1 MERVLRSEE
10 MAEITFL
17 PIRHHSPACAWHVK
31 NIIGE
36 LHPDLILVEGP
47 DNANALIPVMTDGE
61 TKAPFAVYYSY
72 RDKTGRISGEKGH
85 YKCYYPFLDYS
96 PELVAL
102 REGSRLGIETAF
114 IDLPYGEI
122 LAATKQGKGLL
133 QEAEKPNYNDDYLL
147 SRNRYLQ
154 RLCEKTGLRSFD
166 EFWEKYFE
174 LRGMEEESEV
184 WFSHLSEY
192 CKLARNDSPAEA
204 LEEEGCLQ
212 REAYMAA
219 RILEYTMAAGGTK
232 GRKGQ
237 KKDLSAGHEEI
248 QEGDKASLRKILVV
262 TGGFHTPGLAGLVAQ
277 REAAQPGWGKI
288 PAADQEVY
296 LMPYSMEAADA
307 LNGYASGM
315 PYPGFYQK
323 VWEGLGQTPTPCYEA
338 VLDMIVATGKAV
350 RKKTELLSTYDEICA
365 LQMADGLAAL
375 REKPQPGAYELRDAV
390 LSSFIKGECGPA
402 TDQPLRL
409 LQEQMTGRR
418 MGKLGK
424 GAAIPPIVQDFEE
437 QCRGFGLKSRST
449 LESEVVLSLFSM
461 EKHRRM
467 SMFFHRLTFLH
478 VLFARRVKGP
488 NLQQKKDSNLIR
500 EIWRYKWNTQ
510 VTAALIDVSVYG
522 GTVQEA
528 SIAMV
533 KQKLSEDPDAQAGAL
548 LLTRVFEMGLE
559 TQMEPVYDKVYA
571 ILLSDADFYSLT
583 GALQYFLDMQRLQGL
598 YRTYLRLETLTE
610 ICCRK
615 LITLLPSM
623 TQVKEEDSG
632 KCMNAC
638 KLLYQI
644 TGRECMHLREAFF
657 EALSVMLT
665 DMQLHPG
672 LDGCIHGI
680 LYGCGREDAAE
691 VETACRSYLMGTRE
705 QLMKTARFFRGL
717 FYTARDLVFIGDGFV
732 RMLDS
737 FLGSVEGD
745 EFLELLPELRM
756 AFGYFTP
763 GETDRIAAVA
773 AGLHGSSKEK
783 LQAGHEILPGWY
795 AYGKAL
801 DSYVTGMMEGNG
813 HGG

>member
-402 TDQPLRL
+402 AQASAGTDDR
-409 LQEQMTGRR
+409 
-418 MGKLGK
+418 
-424 GAAIPPIVQDFEE
+424 
-437 QCRGFGLKSRST
+437 
-449 LESEVVLSLFSM
+449 
-461 EKHRRM
+461 
-467 SMFFHRLTFLH
+467 
-478 VLFARRVKGP
+478 
-488 NLQQKKDSNLIR
+488 KKDGEAGQGR
-500 EIWRYKWNTQ
+500 GH
-510 VTAALIDVSVYG
+510 TAHC
-522 GTVQEA
+522 T
-528 SIAMV
+528 
-533 KQKLSEDPDAQAGAL
+533 
-548 LLTRVFEMGLE
+548 GL
-559 TQMEPVYDKVYA
+559 
-571 ILLSDADFYSLT
+571 
-583 GALQYFLDMQRLQGL
+583 
-598 YRTYLRLETLTE
+598 
-610 ICCRK
+610 
-615 LITLLPSM
+615 
-623 TQVKEEDSG
+623 
-632 KCMNAC
+632 
-638 KLLYQI
+638 
-644 TGRECMHLREAFF
+644 
-657 EALSVMLT
+657 
-665 DMQLHPG
+665 
-672 LDGCIHGI
+672 
-680 LYGCGREDAAE
+680 
-691 VETACRSYLMGTRE
+691 
-705 QLMKTARFFRGL
+705 
-717 FYTARDLVFIGDGFV
+717 
-732 RMLDS
+732 
-737 FLGSVEGD
+737 
-745 EFLELLPELRM
+745 
-756 AFGYFTP
+756 
-763 GETDRIAAVA
+763 
-773 AGLHGSSKEK
+773 
-783 LQAGHEILPGWY
+783 
-795 AYGKAL
+795 
-801 DSYVTGMMEGNG
+801 
-813 HGG
+813 